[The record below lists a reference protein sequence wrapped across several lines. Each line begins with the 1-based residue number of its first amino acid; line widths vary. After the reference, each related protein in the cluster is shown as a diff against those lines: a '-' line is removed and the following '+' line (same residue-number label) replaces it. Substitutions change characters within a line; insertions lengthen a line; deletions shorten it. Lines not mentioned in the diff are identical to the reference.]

1 MSRDFLLLY
10 VASVQQLLD
19 FVAST
24 DEFPK
29 AGLLNEDTLIIVGVR
44 LLTRWVF
51 VGLDRLQREQKGVK
65 KFNWK
70 CGYEK
75 VLIAH
80 V

>member
-10 VASVQQLLD
+10 VASIQQLLD

-29 AGLLNEDTLIIVGVR
+29 AGLLYEDTLIIVGVR

-65 KFNWK
+65 KFNGK

-75 VLIAH
+75 VFIAQ